1 MCCNCGHFAL
11 YLDIHKQH
19 KGHSMTQRT
28 SRMMRIPG
36 ALVPA
41 VRALT
46 LAWHLRERELGR
58 GRGPK
63 TDIGQTADDDTDT
76 DKDKERQ
83 P

>member
-1 MCCNCGHFAL
+1 
-11 YLDIHKQH
+11 
-19 KGHSMTQRT
+19 MTQRT

-63 TDIGQTADDDTDT
+63 TDIGQTADDN
-76 DKDKERQ
+76 DKDKEHNDDYTHNVSC
-83 P
+83 

>member
-1 MCCNCGHFAL
+1 
-11 YLDIHKQH
+11 
-19 KGHSMTQRT
+19 MTQRT

-46 LAWHLRERELGR
+46 LAWHMRERELGI

-63 TDIGQTADDDTDT
+63 TADIGHPVAADTDT
-76 DKDKERQ
+76 DKDRH